1 MDDTLIW
8 AEDLTT
14 LEQRVRTVLDRCRQY
29 NVTISKKKFEIG
41 STIDFAG
48 HIISNM
54 GIRPNDDKYKAVT
67 DFPRPTNTSD
77 LRSFLGLAQQLGAF
91 IPDLS
96 HMLSRMR
103 LLLKK
108 GTAWVWLPEHEED
121 FKLVK
126 KTLPSEKT
134 MVKPFDADLQTIL
147 LTDASRL
154 YGIGYCLVQKTA
166 AGQLSLI
173 QCGSC
178 SLTGTQQRYA
188 TIELECMA
196 IQWAVQKC
204 DFYLRGL
211 PNFDIWTDHK
221 PLVGIFDKCL
231 HQLDNPRLTRMRE
244 KLTVLG

>member
-1 MDDTLIW
+1 M
-8 AEDLTT
+8 
-14 LEQRVRTVLDRCRQY
+14 
-29 NVTISKKKFEIG
+29 
-41 STIDFAG
+41 
-48 HIISNM
+48 
-54 GIRPNDDKYKAVT
+54 T
-67 DFPRPTNTSD
+67 DFPRSTNTSD

-108 GTAWVWLPEHEED
+108 GTAWVWLSEHEDD
-121 FKLVK
+121 FILVK
-126 KTLPSEKT
+126 KTLTSEKT

-154 YGIGYCLVQKTA
+154 YGIGYCLVQQTA
-166 AGQLSLI
+166 DGHLSLI

-196 IQWAVQKC
+196 IPASGRNRRSFFLQRRRSHQNRRHRA
-204 DFYLRGL
+204 
-211 PNFDIWTDHK
+211 NFPHTSEIIADSR
-221 PLVGIFDKCL
+221 P
-231 HQLDNPRLTRMRE
+231 
-244 KLTVLG
+244 